1 MDRDPELLSKNPQKS
16 DFTFC
21 DRVFRSNKWVR
32 LRAGLCN
39 EKPRNAKND
48 PKLSKLSKCCRTD
61 TKMCNTVQ
69 VVSLV
74 VLGLQESSSRWKM
87 CPYSLES
94 RITGISRKIFVSS
107 ILKNISFQSPVN
119 SIEYEDWQF
128 RGEVHVRHHTR
139 DSNCNS
145 SCVSTY
151 IWPMLLHSP
160 LQGGCGTQQSMST
173 FYEGCCSFICLSTR
187 QQNNILICIHRL
199 YVLNLILNK
208 IYSSTGTH
216 LNCILAQL

>member
-1 MDRDPELLSKNPQKS
+1 MLIVIYYNREDKWRWHLTIWAFGSDSKIRYFSDLQGKNGDRDPELLSKNPQKS

-107 ILKNISFQSPVN
+107 I
-119 SIEYEDWQF
+119 
-128 RGEVHVRHHTR
+128 
-139 DSNCNS
+139 
-145 SCVSTY
+145 
-151 IWPMLLHSP
+151 
-160 LQGGCGTQQSMST
+160 QQHLCHDHRILIP
-173 FYEGCCSFICLSTR
+173 GCCCSNAEHLIYKLMMFCFICSHFL
-187 QQNNILICIHRL
+187 L
-199 YVLNLILNK
+199 YWSEIRK
-208 IYSSTGTH
+208 
-216 LNCILAQL
+216 Q